1 MTSDGLA
8 LSRPL
13 RLATQVTGD
22 SPAEVGARLAATSV
36 HVRLAP
42 EYADT
47 ADATILLRSL
57 VDQLSRFCGTVVVSA
72 PASLVQ
78 ACLDRDHELH
88 DEPRV
93 HAEPF
98 RSGRPR
104 VEVVVG
110 HACGDVGRI
119 ATCSDGWVG
128 KLTSNSEHLTRA
140 FIVSNP
146 VGAITAAALTAG
158 EVFLRVVGIDRPP
171 RAFELSAWTGDSGP
185 LGTLQSGPILLTIP
199 AIDALV
205 VGCGN
210 VTNGWAVPT
219 RALQVAGH
227 LRAVDRQSLADEN
240 LGPYALAC
248 RDMIGEPKSALLARH
263 LHPQITVARHD
274 EELEL
279 FVPRITRWHL
289 PLPPLVINGLDEVE
303 PRHVVQ
309 RLWPQTLIDMAAGG
323 TTSQVVVYRHGEPG
337 QCLLGAFAAP
347 EAGPSYERRVQALTG
362 LRPERFLADY
372 TSGITADDVA
382 NAPPEH
388 RSRLQAAADA
398 GQLLCGFINRAS
410 LTAAGDKGDD
420 DFAPAA
426 PFVSALTGA
435 RAAALTVAVLKGES
449 SVPGGLHWQYSFL
462 SNRARTTVMR
472 CPDTCECQQ
481 TRRAS

>member
-1 MTSDGLA
+1 VTSDGLA

-22 SPAEVGARLAATSV
+22 SASAVGARLAGTAV

-47 ADATILLRSL
+47 TDAALLLRSL

-72 PASLVQ
+72 PPLLVQ

-88 DEPRV
+88 DEPHVR
-93 HAEPF
+93 AEPI
-98 RSGRPR
+98 RSAGPR
-104 VEVVVG
+104 IEVVVG
-110 HACGDVGRI
+110 DAGGDAGGI

-128 KLTSNSEHLTRA
+128 KVSSIDSEHLTGA

-158 EVFLRVVGIDRPP
+158 EVFLRAVGIDRPP
-171 RAFELSAWTGDSGP
+171 RTFELSAWTGDSGP
-185 LGTLQSGPILLTIP
+185 SDTLPSGPILSAIP
-199 AIDALV
+199 DIDALL

-210 VTNGWAVPT
+210 VMNAWAVPI
-219 RALQVAGH
+219 RALPVAGH
-227 LRAVDRQSLADEN
+227 IRAVDRQSLAEEN
-240 LGPYALAC
+240 LGPYALA
-248 RDMIGEPKSALLARH
+248 RHDMIGEPKSALLAGY
-263 LHPQITVARHD
+263 LHPQITVARLD
-274 EELEL
+274 EELDL

-289 PLPPLVINGLDEVE
+289 PLPPLVINGLDAVA
-303 PRHVVQ
+303 PRHLVQ
-309 RLWPQTLIDMAAGG
+309 RLWPETLIDMAAGD
-323 TTSQVVVYRHGEPG
+323 TTSQVVVSRRGERG

-347 EAGPSYERRVQALTG
+347 EAEPSYERRVQALTG
-362 LRPERFLADY
+362 LRPERLLADY
-372 TSGITADDVA
+372 TTPITADDVA
-382 NAPPEH
+382 HAPPEH

-410 LTAAGDKGDD
+410 LTAAGDNDD
-420 DFAPAA
+420 EFAPAA

-435 RAAALTVAVLKGES
+435 RAAALTVAVLLGD

-462 SNRARTTVMR
+462 SNRARTAAMR
-472 CPDTCECQQ
+472 CPSTCECQQ